1 MKLVINIPAYNE
13 AEKIAETIKRIPRVF
28 RDIEETVIHVIDD
41 GSSDHTG
48 RVAEEAGADR
58 VVTHPRNMGLGKA
71 FRTSVETALE
81 VGADI
86 MVNIDADGQ
95 FDPEDIAELLEPILA
110 GTADIVSADR
120 FGKHEA
126 ENIPLIKDR
135 LNRLAASLISGFLKA
150 PIRDLTCGFRAYS
163 REALLRLNLLENFT
177 YTQEVI
183 IDAIGKSLKI
193 LWVPVKVTYFAER
206 KSKMTKSV
214 MRYIRQSSRIIIRA
228 VRDVRPLKFFGI
240 PGFTLIGV
248 ALALFL
254 IFLGLYFQDFKISP
268 YRNYLFF
275 SALSFV
281 IGLQFVVFAL
291 LADMVKSNRR
301 LLEEHLYLAKK
312 SRYKKR
318 GPAEKNHAA

>member
-1 MKLVINIPAYNE
+1 MCIFMKLVINIPAFNE
-13 AEKIAETIKRIPRVF
+13 AEKIGETIRRIPRSFEGVG
-28 RDIEETVIHVIDD
+28 EVVVHVVDD

-48 RVAEEAGADR
+48 RVAQEAGADR

-71 FRTSVETALE
+71 FRTSVEAALE
-81 VGADI
+81 ANADI

-95 FDPEDIAELLEPILA
+95 FDPHDIGKLLTPLLSN
-110 GTADIVSADR
+110 TADIVSADR
-120 FGKHEA
+120 FGEHEA
-126 ENIPLIKDR
+126 KNIPLVKDS
-135 LNRLAASLISGFLKA
+135 LNRLAARLISGFLKT
-150 PIRDLTCGFRAYS
+150 PIQDLTCGFRAYN

-183 IDAIGKSLKI
+183 IDAIGKGMKI
-193 LWVPVKVTYFAER
+193 VWVPVTVTYFAER
-206 KSKMTKSV
+206 KSKMTKSIS
-214 MRYIRQSSRIIIRA
+214 RYIRQSSRIIVRA
-228 VRDVRPLKFFGI
+228 IRDVRPMKFFGI

-254 IFLGLYFQDFKISP
+254 VFLGLYFQDFKISP

-301 LLEEHLYLAKK
+301 LIEEQMYLAKK
-312 SRYKKR
+312 MRY
-318 GPAEKNHAA
+318 EKTNN